1 MITVPDW
8 LIYSLICSLLYGFW
22 GFFGNL
28 ATKYVDYQ
36 TAFFYEAIGAILMT
50 LFILIQTK
58 SLSFQGDVRGI
69 LFAVLVGV
77 CGTVASL
84 VFFIA
89 VGKGKVANV
98 VSVTSIY
105 PLITILLSALFLK
118 EAITLPQI
126 IGVLFAIIAVILSA
140 Y

>member
-1 MITVPDW
+1 M
-8 LIYSLICSLLYGFW
+8 
-22 GFFGNL
+22 
-28 ATKYVDYQ
+28 
-36 TAFFYEAIGAILMT
+36 
-50 LFILIQTK
+50 LIQNK
-58 SLSFQGDVRGI
+58 SLSFQGDLRGI
-69 LFAVLVGV
+69 LFAVLVGI